1 MDLLHLIVQNLL
13 SPAVLFFA
21 LGVAAG
27 WFKSDLEV
35 PESISRYLSIYLM
48 MSIGFKG
55 GVAIANTKD
64 MSAQVVFT
72 LLAGLLV
79 GLAQPFIGYALLR
92 FTTALDSATAA
103 AVAAHYG
110 SISIVTFATASERG
124 IRMVSMSSPS
134 SWSVGTGVK
143 PRARNR

>member
-55 GVAIANTKD
+55 GE
-64 MSAQVVFT
+64 
-72 LLAGLLV
+72 
-79 GLAQPFIGYALLR
+79 IGR
-92 FTTALDSATAA
+92 
-103 AVAAHYG
+103 AH
-110 SISIVTFATASERG
+110 V
-124 IRMVSMSSPS
+124 
-134 SWSVGTGVK
+134 
-143 PRARNR
+143 